1 MVLSV
6 VTITGRR
13 RNVVVVSTRRRNTV
27 EDQESSMWDFF
38 LEFVR
43 TNEMVIWCKVNVGS
57 RI

>member
-43 TNEMVIWCKVNVGS
+43 TNEMAI
-57 RI
+57 